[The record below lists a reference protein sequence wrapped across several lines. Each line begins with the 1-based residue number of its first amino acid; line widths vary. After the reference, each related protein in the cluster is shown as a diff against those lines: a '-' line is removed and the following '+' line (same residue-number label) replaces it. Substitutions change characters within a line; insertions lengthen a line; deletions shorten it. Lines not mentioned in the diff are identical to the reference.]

1 MFFPFALHTRKGMLQ
16 NKKPQHVPVFSV
28 CGQLFGQSVFG
39 YVVI

>member
-16 NKKPQHVPVFSV
+16 NKKLQHAPGFSV
-28 CGQLFGQSVFG
+28 CGQLCGQSVSG